1 MTAFPLFVFFVLY
14 VSFWIAY
21 AVVGEVSI
29 MRLVSYMLFTERH
42 ADMSIELRRGPKH
55 HASYAERKSPVAS
68 VDYVPFAMV

>member
-29 MRLVSYMLFTERH
+29 MRLVSYVVYR
-42 ADMSIELRRGPKH
+42 
-55 HASYAERKSPVAS
+55 ASC
-68 VDYVPFAMV
+68 